1 VKILFV
7 GDVFGKP
14 GKRAASQF
22 IPKIREEHG
31 ITFCIANGE
40 NAAGGFGLTDNIA
53 KKMLAYGIDVIT
65 SGNHIWDRQE
75 AYRLLEEESSRIL
88 RPANYPPKVP
98 GAGYTVRETINGVK
112 VGVVNLQGRIF
123 MPPIDCPFRTADDIL
138 NRIRQQAKVIIVD
151 FHAEA
156 TSEKMALG
164 WYLDGRVSAV
174 LGTHTHVMTADERI
188 LPKGTAYISDVGMT
202 GPYESVI
209 GVKVEQS
216 LTRIMNQIPTRFTPA
231 EKGVMF
237 SAVIVEINE
246 RTGGALYI
254 ERIFEHSDE

>member
-1 VKILFV
+1 MKILFV

-22 IPKIREEHG
+22 IPKIREEQG
-31 ITFCIANGE
+31 IDFCIANGE

-75 AYRLLEEESSRIL
+75 ANRLLEEESSRIL

-98 GAGYTVRETINGVK
+98 GVGYTVRETNNGVK

-123 MPPIDCPFRTADDIL
+123 MPPIDCPFRTADDII
-138 NRIRQQAKVIIVD
+138 NRIRQQVKVIIVD
-151 FHAEA
+151 IHAEA

-202 GPYESVI
+202 GPYDSVI

-216 LTRIMNQIPTRFTPA
+216 LSRIMNQIPIRFTPA
-231 EKGVMF
+231 ENGVMF

-246 RTGGALYI
+246 RTGGALHI
-254 ERIFEHSDE
+254 ERISENGDE